1 MKKYNHLYTLAFS
14 VNTDRHPECPVDP
27 AEIMEAL
34 ALRIVDVTTN
44 KEWDE
49 AIEQPSDTYLNE
61 EVNEFRMYY
70 KHCDTEWDME
80 WSCTCNDRCPVCNHE
95 IEPYE
100 FELIEAGIREPYES
114 DSPSVGE
121 EVKPGSR

>member
-1 MKKYNHLYTLAFS
+1 MKKYNHAYTLGFS

-49 AIEQPSDTYLNE
+49 ALGLPFDSYENQESINPQAAALKEIKDDIAAFNTECEAEEHTDTGDAWDLFGRISRICERELKNIIDSEQ
-61 EVNEFRMYY
+61 
-70 KHCDTEWDME
+70 
-80 WSCTCNDRCPVCNHE
+80 
-95 IEPYE
+95 
-100 FELIEAGIREPYES
+100 S
-114 DSPSVGE
+114 DSVG
-121 EVKPGSR
+121 